1 MRRAAIVQF
10 FVETTDY
17 RGKRRFFFPIVMCI
31 DPNEQEVHY
40 VRSKNSDVGSVVL
53 GEGFHQDDQHEGGKR
68 APLSIPTRLR
78 LPGEQG

>member
-1 MRRAAIVQF
+1 
-10 FVETTDY
+10 
-17 RGKRRFFFPIVMCI
+17 MCI

-40 VRSKNSDVGSVVL
+40 VTSKNSDVGSVVL

-78 LPGEQG
+78 LPGEQD